1 MLFCSSLSLFDAA
14 GVAFESSSA
23 RLSSPT
29 HPAVAHLSLSPSSSR
44 PMGSGNSKGGKAKA
58 VKAEKL
64 AVMPELVRCVHV
76 LGRGLGRRGAA
87 ATSLKT

>member
-1 MLFCSSLSLFDAA
+1 
-14 GVAFESSSA
+14 
-23 RLSSPT
+23 
-29 HPAVAHLSLSPSSSR
+29 
-44 PMGSGNSKGGKAKA
+44 MGSGNSKGGKAKA